1 MRGFGVRSPSPRPNP
16 SPCPLPHGERDFF
29 AGSNPPPSPLGP
41 RQPAEPETDLTHSI
55 VLTGFLA
62 SLAAGLATVLGAL
75 PLFGT
80 GKPGPRL
87 ENGFLGFAAGVMLA
101 ASFFSLIIPGLE
113 QARSTGFGKTAAAG
127 IVIAAVLTG
136 GAFVGLLNRL
146 VPDLDS
152 IGLSARDGIGEE
164 THRRI
169 WLFIAAITLH
179 NFPEG
184 LAVGVSFGTGD
195 FKAGAATALGI
206 GLQNIPEGLAVAVA
220 LMTIG
225 HGRLRAVLAA
235 LASGLVEP
243 VGGLIGAATVAAV
256 SSLLPWALGFAAG
269 AMIYVVASEIIP
281 HTQRGRGG
289 GIASAGLMIGLA
301 AMMFLDISLG

>member
-1 MRGFGVRSPSPRPNP
+1 MQ
-16 SPCPLPHGERDFF
+16 L
-29 AGSNPPPSPLGP
+29 
-41 RQPAEPETDLTHSI
+41 TDSI

-101 ASFFSLIIPGLE
+101 ASFFSLIIPALE
-113 QARSTGFGKTAAAG
+113 QAQSTGFGRTASAG
-127 IVIAAVLTG
+127 IVIAAVLIG

-146 VPDLDS
+146 VPDLER
-152 IGLSARDGIGEE
+152 IGLAAREGVGNDA
-164 THRRI
+164 HRRI
-169 WLFIAAITLH
+169 WLFVAAITLH

-225 HGRLRAVLAA
+225 HGRARAVLAA

-281 HTQRGRGG
+281 HTHRGRSG
-289 GIASAGLMIGLA
+289 GIATAGLMIGLA